1 MTPRSKPSVALD
13 IGVSSVTSPHMVGG
27 ATPLDV
33 VAFTAAFAA
42 TFADALALVLAMAS
56 VDAEVDGRLQYSRWS
71 RVSTVSTSLYLNT
84 KSGVRGGWWCI
95 EAMGVVCA

>member
-33 VAFTAAFAA
+33 VAFAAAFAA
-42 TFADALALVLAMAS
+42 AFAEALALVLGMAS
-56 VDAEVDGRLQYSRWS
+56 VDAEVGGRLQYSRWS
-71 RVSTVSTSLYLNT
+71 RVSTMSTSLYLNM
-84 KSGVRGGWWCI
+84 KSGVCGGWWRI
-95 EAMGVVCA
+95 EAMGVGCA